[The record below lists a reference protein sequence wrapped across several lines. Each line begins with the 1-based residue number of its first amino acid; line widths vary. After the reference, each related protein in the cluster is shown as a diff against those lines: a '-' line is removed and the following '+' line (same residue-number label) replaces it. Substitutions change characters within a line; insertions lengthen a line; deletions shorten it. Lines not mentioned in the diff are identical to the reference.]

1 LWHVPGVKSSG
12 VEGQQNTQGGYREKE
27 AQRQQ
32 ERAREIWETKRESA
46 KLDKQISKKRTER
59 NTVFMKQI
67 DVS

>member
-12 VEGQQNTQGGYREKE
+12 VEGQQNTQGGYRAKE